1 MKFNSKAYDKV
12 YPRKDEKPKTD
23 SAVDNFE
30 DEDEIEEVEDVN
42 EDEDEAEE
50 DE

>member
-30 DEDEIEEVEDVN
+30 DEDELEEVEEVEDEN
-42 EDEDEAEE
+42 EAEE